1 MKGISNKKAS
11 PLKLMLMGLGLM
23 VVLGLLVG
31 LFIDKAN
38 AAEDERR
45 LKLIMRVNE
54 VKVNI
59 LPLQKQSPHLYI
71 SAQGVVSSTGWQ
83 APQLVPVETDCPKSF
98 KCFEFLAKPPTG
110 ITNPVITPVSADYT
124 LENWQHV
131 KKIKVIAKKNSIT
144 VPVEKPEK
152 LKTTQRQDYFGPVL
166 LTKYSVDNQGSYF
179 WVDDPNKL
187 PEKAVAVR
195 VPPHKPT
202 LASLMVSAYNGGKKV
217 MVAPGH
223 RWWLPGPELA
233 WTIWAAKIE

>member
-11 PLKLMLMGLGLM
+11 PLKLMFMGLGLM

-31 LFIDKAN
+31 LFIDEAN

-45 LKLIMRVNE
+45 LKLIMRVDE
-54 VKVNI
+54 VKLNI
-59 LPLQKQSPHLYI
+59 LPSQKQSPHLYI
-71 SAQGVVSSTGWQ
+71 SAQGVVNSTGWQ
-83 APQLVPVETDCPKSF
+83 APQLVPVDTDCPKSF
-98 KCFEFLAKPPTG
+98 KCFEFRAKPPTG
-110 ITNPVITPVSADYT
+110 ITNPVITPVSADYK

-144 VPVEKPEK
+144 EPVEKPEK
-152 LKTTQRQDYFGPVL
+152 LETSQRQDYFGPVL
-166 LTKYSVDNQGSYF
+166 LTKYAVDNQGSYF

-202 LASLMVSAYNGGKKV
+202 LASFMVSAY
-217 MVAPGH
+217 
-223 RWWLPGPELA
+223 
-233 WTIWAAKIE
+233 